1 MTLIANLDGAGHLY
15 RLCFVRSPWAWFTC
29 LPLDEQCGER
39 WADVPYQ
46 NAAKPPYSD
55 SRAQL
60 LRVAFDAPSLLP
72 PEAGRH
78 GHAWSVQ
85 QINHGAAPWLRSE
98 DFVDALTLTVP
109 AGATLATFVE
119 RIEAAGGTV
128 YGPLGWAELPP
139 WQRPDIVPQTG

>member
-1 MTLIANLDGAGHLY
+1 M
-15 RLCFVRSPWAWFTC
+15 
-29 LPLDEQCGER
+29 
-39 WADVPYQ
+39 
-46 NAAKPPYSD
+46 
-55 SRAQL
+55 
-60 LRVAFDAPSLLP
+60 P

-139 WQRPDIVPQTG
+139 WQRPDVVPQTG